1 MPKNRNYPLD
11 WLISNG
17 YEKEAAA
24 ILTDSSMGG
33 KFTSQDGKADF
44 DAYRNSGGLARLE
57 ASEKIG
63 EVFAEKAMDRASHTL
78 NSGGNKPTS
87 DAQNISNYNS
97 EEKRLSQRYDK
108 AESGFKVQD
117 KTKRIQND
125 YSVRPNEKH
134 ADNVIKTGKANTRS
148 LVSQTETGVGHT
160 VQKYTKP
167 NQQKNS
173 VARGAGNLANGARAQ
188 EVLSLISGG
197 DDTKKE

>member
-1 MPKNRNYPLD
+1 MFKRKNPWFENAL
-11 WLISNG
+11 LI
-17 YEKEAAA
+17 AAA
-24 ILTDSSMGG
+24 GSIIALIGTLSSTVMPIMYG
-33 KFTSQDGKADF
+33 SEDISDF
-44 DAYRNSGGLARLE
+44 SIKLDHISSL
-57 ASEKIG
+57 
-63 EVFAEKAMDRASHTL
+63 F
-78 NSGGNKPTS
+78 
-87 DAQNISNYNS
+87 DAQNISNYNG

-167 NQQKNS
+167 NQQKTQLLEEL
-173 VARGAGNLANGARAQ
+173 VILLMVQ
-188 EVLSLISGG
+188 ERR
-197 DDTKKE
+197 KY